1 MTTPSPTS
9 AHTPETHNEDT
20 SKCLNSNELSES
32 EAERLSL
39 IRYQLISCQSSI
51 AAPTPINNLAINTM
65 QDVVEATLAI
75 VGEHNRAQIKGKDF
89 SALFD
94 GTTKSLNNP
103 SEIEGLRSSAIA
115 LNNARVGFKHHGNQ
129 IRDETLRRHL
139 DTTVTLVNELV
150 KAGFGIELDEISL
163 LLFIKDKQ
171 VRTLIDSADRVRSR
185 NDLPEALFRFRL
197 AFDLAIREYESR
209 TTYDGYHSVFETKP
223 LFYPGYFA
231 LKDIDGLEK
240 LSEWIERVANIVK
253 LQAFG
258 VDLQRYA
265 YFDSVAPVARYFAS
279 DSPTRKHVRFEEV
292 TQQHYS
298 DSYHFVVDSAIK
310 LSANDYTLTPAFKGV
325 PNRER
330 LFNPNYQPDSKENE

>member
-1 MTTPSPTS
+1 MTTPSDSS
-9 AHTPETHNEDT
+9 AHTPKTHGEDT
-20 SKCLNSNELSES
+20 SKHPNSNELSEP

-39 IRYQLISCQSSI
+39 IRYQLISCQSSVT
-51 AAPTPINNLAINTM
+51 APTPINNLAINTM

-94 GTTKSLNNP
+94 GTTKSLDNP

-150 KAGFGIELDEISL
+150 KAGFGIELDKISL
-163 LLFIKDKQ
+163 LLFIKDEQ
-171 VRTLIDSADRVRSR
+171 VRTLIDSADGMRSR
-185 NDLPEALFRFRL
+185 NDLTEALFRLRL

-209 TTYDGYHSVFETKP
+209 KTYDGYHSVFETRP
-223 LFYPGYFA
+223 SFYPSVFT
-231 LKDIDGLEK
+231 LKNIDGMEK
-240 LSEWIERVANIVK
+240 LSEWIERVANTVK

-265 YFDSVAPVARYFAS
+265 YFDSVAPTALYFAS
-279 DSPTRKHVRFEEV
+279 DSPTRKCVRFKEP

-310 LSANDYTLTPAFKGV
+310 LSANDYTLTPAFRGV

-330 LFNPNYQPDSKENE
+330 LFDPNYQPNSKEND

>member
-1 MTTPSPTS
+1 MTTPSHTS
-9 AHTPETHNEDT
+9 AHTPETHSEDT
-20 SKCLNSNELSES
+20 SKYPNSNELSES
-32 EAERLSL
+32 ETERLSL
-39 IRYQLISCQSSI
+39 IRYQLVSCQSSVT
-51 AAPTPINNLAINTM
+51 APTPINNLAINTM

-94 GTTKSLNNP
+94 GTIKSLDNP
-103 SEIEGLRSSAIA
+103 SEIEGFRSSAIA

-163 LLFIKDKQ
+163 LLFIKDEQ
-171 VRTLIDSADRVRSR
+171 VRTLIDSADRMRSH
-185 NDLPEALFRFRL
+185 NDLTEALFRLRL

-209 TTYDGYHSVFETKP
+209 KTYDGYHSVFETRP
-223 LFYPGYFA
+223 SFYPSVTT
-231 LKDIDGLEK
+231 LKNIDGMEK
-240 LSEWIERVANIVK
+240 LSEWIERVANTVK

-258 VDLQRYA
+258 VDLQRHA
-265 YFDSVAPVARYFAS
+265 YFDSVAPTALYFAS
-279 DSPTRKHVRFEEV
+279 DSPTRKYVRFKKP

-310 LSANDYTLTPAFKGV
+310 LSANDYTLTPAFRGV

-330 LFNPNYQPDSKENE
+330 LFDPNYQPNSTEND